1 MDIAKLTSKGQL
13 TLPISIRKKLALQT
27 GDQVAFIE
35 KNGEFV
41 MVAANRLLVGQP
53 QCNIDGVIAS
63 LAFEN
68 LTISDDMKL
77 YAKDRI
83 IGNVSYEAERQRL
96 IGKYKQT
103 VSIING

>member
-13 TLPISIRKKLALQT
+13 TLPVSIRKKMELQT

-41 MVAANRLLVGQP
+41 MVAAHRLHVESQR
-53 QCNIDGVIAS
+53 CNSDGVIAS
-63 LAFEN
+63 LAFEDLIVN
-68 LTISDDMKL
+68 EDMKL

-83 IGNVSYEAERQRL
+83 SGNVSYEAERQRL
-96 IGKYKQT
+96 ICKYKQ
-103 VSIING
+103 VANNNG